1 MSRAEASGISSRTKA
16 TVSDDARFSK
26 IKTVS
31 ATDYYATGS
40 NRGTSG
46 IEGSTSTALGAAYAV
61 PQKQHL
67 LITGD
72 VSFFYDSN
80 AFWNHYIGPNIKIHI
95 CCVIY

>member
-46 IEGSTSTALGAAYAV
+46 FIIESAGNTTLFATEGGSIAASSLTAKTLYEIGI
-61 PQKQHL
+61 KQVSGSGTVHL
-67 LITGD
+67 
-72 VSFFYDSN
+72 VY
-80 AFWNHYIGPNIKIHI
+80 
-95 CCVIY
+95 